1 MEGFARRGSTVQES
15 KRSKEN
21 LFLADRNSLSKKQ
34 MYAVKKFQ
42 FEQKIETR
50 CERGEKFLLNIL
62 FKKEINAVYA
72 LEYECTF

>member
-1 MEGFARRGSTVQES
+1 
-15 KRSKEN
+15 
-21 LFLADRNSLSKKQ
+21 

-72 LEYECTF
+72 LEYALFKKSLIWSTIFMLLSFYITKN